1 MTIYVKK
8 RTIHFSWKGFSL
20 KCGVRALK
28 HIMTKPHFNLEEFL
42 PYRLSIA
49 ANTVS
54 KRIAKTYAP
63 YKLSRTQWRVMA
75 VLASC
80 RSMTAQSVADKT
92 GMDKT
97 TVSRAVAKMLE
108 RDLLK
113 RGASE
118 QDGRSAPLS
127 LSREGRAMFAKIAPE
142 ALRQEKELKEMFS
155 DTDLTTLTS
164 FLDKFVDDH

>member
-1 MTIYVKK
+1 MSK
-8 RTIHFSWKGFSL
+8 
-20 KCGVRALK
+20 AD
-28 HIMTKPHFNLEEFL
+28 FNLEEFL

-75 VLASC
+75 VLAS
-80 RSMTAQSVADKT
+80 SDKMTAQSVADKT

-97 TVSRAVAKMLE
+97 TVSRAVGKMLE
-108 RDLLK
+108 RDLVK

-127 LSREGRAMFAKIAPE
+127 LSVEGRAVFEKIAPV
-142 ALRQEKELKEMFS
+142 ALRQEQELKDMFS
-155 DTDLTTLTS
+155 CADLKTFIS
-164 FLDKFVDDH
+164 FLDKFADDH

>member
-1 MTIYVKK
+1 
-8 RTIHFSWKGFSL
+8 
-20 KCGVRALK
+20 
-28 HIMTKPHFNLEEFL
+28 MTKPEFNLEDFL

-80 RSMTAQSVADKT
+80 EKMTAQSVADKT

-97 TVSRAVAKMLE
+97 TVSRAVGK
-108 RDLLK
+108 LLDRK
-113 RGASE
+113 LIARCSNE
-118 QDGRSAPLS
+118 NDGRSAQLS
-127 LSREGRAMFAKIAPE
+127 LSIAGKATFAKIAPE
-142 ALRQEKELKEMFS
+142 ALRLEQEFKDMFS
-155 DTDLTTLTS
+155 DTDLAMLTS
-164 FLDKFVDDH
+164 FLDKFVDGH

>member
-1 MTIYVKK
+1 
-8 RTIHFSWKGFSL
+8 
-20 KCGVRALK
+20 
-28 HIMTKPHFNLEEFL
+28 MTKPDFYLENFL

-54 KRIAKTYAP
+54 KRIAKTYEP

-80 RSMTAQSVADKT
+80 QKMTAQSVADKT

-97 TVSRAVAKMLE
+97 TVSRAVGKMLD
-108 RDLLK
+108 RGLVK

-118 QDGRSAPLS
+118 LDGRSAPLS
-127 LSREGRAMFAKIAPE
+127 LSNEGRSMFAKIVPE
-142 ALRQEKELKEMFS
+142 VLNQEQELKELF
-155 DTDLTTLTS
+155 TDVDLKNLMH

>member
-1 MTIYVKK
+1 
-8 RTIHFSWKGFSL
+8 
-20 KCGVRALK
+20 
-28 HIMTKPHFNLEEFL
+28 MTKADFNLEEFL

-49 ANTVS
+49 ANAVS

-75 VLASC
+75 VLAS
-80 RSMTAQSVADKT
+80 SDKMTAQMVADKT

-97 TVSRAVAKMLE
+97 TVSRAVGKILE
-108 RDLLK
+108 RGLIR

-127 LSREGRAMFAKIAPE
+127 LSAEGRAMFAAIAPE
-142 ALRQEKELKEMFS
+142 ALRQEEALKEMFS
-155 DTDLTTLTS
+155 DTDLKMLAS
-164 FLDKFVDDH
+164 FLDKLVDGH

>member
-1 MTIYVKK
+1 MSK
-8 RTIHFSWKGFSL
+8 SD
-20 KCGVRALK
+20 
-28 HIMTKPHFNLEEFL
+28 FNLENFL

-80 RSMTAQSVADKT
+80 EKMTAGSVADKT

-108 RDLLK
+108 RGLIK

-127 LSREGRAMFAKIAPE
+127 LSAEGKAMFAKIAPE
-142 ALRQEKELKEMFS
+142 ALRQEQALKDMFS
-155 DTDLTTLTS
+155 DTDLKTLTAY
-164 FLDKFVDDH
+164 LDRIVADH

>member
-1 MTIYVKK
+1 MYVKK
-8 RTIHFSWKGFSL
+8 RTNGFSRKGFSL
-20 KCGVRALK
+20 KYAHRSLERSMSK
-28 HIMTKPHFNLEEFL
+28 SDFNLEDFL

-54 KRIAKTYAP
+54 KQIAKTYAP
-63 YKLSRTQWRVMA
+63 HNLSRTQWRVMA

-80 RSMTAQSVADKT
+80 QTMSARSVADKT

-97 TVSRAVAKMLE
+97 TISRAVGKMLE
-108 RDLLK
+108 RGLVK

-127 LSREGRAMFAKIAPE
+127 LSTEGKAMFKKIVPE
-142 ALRQEKELKEMFS
+142 ALRQEQELKDMF
-155 DTDLTTLTS
+155 TGAELKTLAAY
-164 FLDKFVDDH
+164 LERIVGG

>member
-1 MTIYVKK
+1 
-8 RTIHFSWKGFSL
+8 
-20 KCGVRALK
+20 
-28 HIMTKPHFNLEEFL
+28 MTKPDFNLEDFL

-75 VLASC
+75 VLAS
-80 RSMTAQSVADKT
+80 SDKITAQSIADTT

-97 TVSRAVAKMLE
+97 TVSRAVSKMLV
-108 RDLLK
+108 RGLAR

-127 LSREGRAMFAKIAPE
+127 LSAEGKAMFAKIAPE
-142 ALRQEKELKEMFS
+142 ALRQEQELKQMFS
-155 DTDLTTLTS
+155 DVDLVLLTS
-164 FLDKFVDDH
+164 FLDKLVDGN

>member
-1 MTIYVKK
+1 M
-8 RTIHFSWKGFSL
+8 S
-20 KCGVRALK
+20 
-28 HIMTKPHFNLEEFL
+28 KPDFNLEEFL

-75 VLASC
+75 VLAS
-80 RSMTAQSVADKT
+80 SQKMTAQSVADKT

-97 TVSRAVAKMLE
+97 TVSRAVAKMLD
-108 RDLLK
+108 RDLVK

-118 QDGRSAPLS
+118 LDGRSAPLS
-127 LSREGRAMFAKIAPE
+127 LSTEGRAMFAKIAPE
-142 ALRQEKELKEMFS
+142 ALRQEQALKDMFS
-155 DTDLTTLTS
+155 DTDLKTLTAY
-164 FLDKFVDDH
+164 LDRIVGGH

>member
-1 MTIYVKK
+1 M
-8 RTIHFSWKGFSL
+8 S
-20 KCGVRALK
+20 
-28 HIMTKPHFNLEEFL
+28 KPDFNLEDFL
-42 PYRLSIA
+42 PYRLSVA
-49 ANTVS
+49 ANAVS

-80 RSMTAQSVADKT
+80 AKMTAQAVADKT

-108 RDLLK
+108 RGLIK
-113 RGASE
+113 RGVSE

-127 LSREGRAMFAKIAPE
+127 LSDKGREMFAKIAPE
-142 ALRQEKELKEMFS
+142 ALRQEQELKEMFS
-155 DTDLTTLTS
+155 GAELEMLTS
-164 FLDKFVDDH
+164 FLDKIVDA